1 MADAILGVDRPAR
14 KHALNDIPQ
23 TRPVM
28 GLEGLVADP
37 HLDLDSQVAIL
48 AAVDETGSASLGDL
62 MALLPDHPSPGQAIK
77 ALIREGALVI
87 TTAGL
92 IDAHSLVARRINPP
106 LRQGTAS
113 PQTMKKGVQ
122 HLRIVSPEPDI
133 FFASGIDRSYF
144 VKEPRL
150 RQKGIYLALYG
161 SAVYVGRSG
170 DTACRIAWGAHLRRN
185 GLPDRIIA
193 AVDKHQVLDEAQAR
207 VAERLA
213 ARMVN
218 KHPGLTLLNNAFPAG
233 DRLASGPYMA
243 TDRFVA
249 SFFERIEQAGLL
261 DPAAPAAGPFD
272 RTNRGPIAPEPFE
285 AAPDGPGE
293 GEVLMME
300 SCGVTARARS
310 ADGKFFVLAGSQVR
324 LEPVPSAGSA
334 ALKERQDLLHD
345 GGLVREGDHLVLT
358 VDVGFDTPSGAAN
371 FVAGSRVK
379 PELWRPLAELR
390 GMDLKT
396 WGPKT

>member
-1 MADAILGVDRPAR
+1 MAHAILGVDRPAR
-14 KHALNDIPQ
+14 KQALNDIPQ
-23 TRPVM
+23 TGPVT

-37 HLDLDSQVAIL
+37 HLTLDSQVAIL
-48 AAVDETGSASLGDL
+48 AAVDETGSASVGDL
-62 MALLPDHPSPGQAIK
+62 MALLPDHPSPAQAIM
-77 ALIREGALVI
+77 ALIREGALII
-87 TTAGL
+87 TSSGL
-92 IDAHSLVARRINPP
+92 IDAHSQVARRINPP
-106 LRQGTAS
+106 LRHETAS
-113 PQTMKKGVQ
+113 PQPMKKGVQ

-193 AVDKHQVLDEAQAR
+193 AVDKHQLLSEAQAR
-207 VAERLA
+207 TAERLA
-213 ARMVN
+213 ARRVN
-218 KHPGLTLLNNAFPAG
+218 KHPGLSLINALPAG
-233 DRLASGPYMA
+233 DRLASVPYMA

-261 DPAAPAAGPFD
+261 DPVASVSGPFHL
-272 RTNRGPIAPEPFE
+272 TSPEPICPE
-285 AAPDGPGE
+285 PAESAPDGQGE
-293 GEVLMME
+293 GRHLSIE
-300 SCGVTARARS
+300 SCGVIARAKI
-310 ADGKFFVLAGSQVR
+310 ADGKFWVLAGSQVR

-345 GGLVREGDHLVLT
+345 GGLVREGDHLILT
-358 VDVGFDTPSGAAN
+358 VDIGFDTLSGAAN

-379 PELWRPLAELR
+379 PELWRPLAEAS
-390 GMDLKT
+390 GMAPET
-396 WGPKT
+396 

>member
-14 KHALNDIPQ
+14 KPALNDIPQ
-23 TRPVM
+23 TRPVT

-62 MALLPDHPSPGQAIK
+62 IALLPDHPSPGQAIK

-87 TTAGL
+87 TSSGL
-92 IDAHSLVARRINPP
+92 IDAHSQVARRINPP

-113 PQTMKKGVQ
+113 PQTIKKGVQ

-144 VKEPRL
+144 VREPRL

-193 AVDKHQVLDEAQAR
+193 AVDKHQLLSEAQAR
-207 VAERLA
+207 TAERLA
-213 ARMVN
+213 ARMVI
-218 KHPGLTLLNNAFPAG
+218 KHPGLSLLNNGLPAG
-233 DRLASGPYMA
+233 DRLASGPYLA

-261 DPAAPAAGPFD
+261 EPVAPPDAPFYATSPEPIDPDPADP
-272 RTNRGPIAPEPFE
+272 
-285 AAPDGPGE
+285 APDGQGE
-293 GEVLMME
+293 GQHLTME
-300 SCGVTARARS
+300 SCGVTAQAKIV
-310 ADGKFFVLAGSQVR
+310 DGKFWVLAGSQVR

-379 PELWRPLAELR
+379 PELWRPLAEAR
-390 GMDLKT
+390 GMGPKT
-396 WGPKT
+396 WGPTT

>member
-1 MADAILGVDRPAR
+1 M
-14 KHALNDIPQ
+14 
-23 TRPVM
+23 
-28 GLEGLVADP
+28 
-37 HLDLDSQVAIL
+37 
-48 AAVDETGSASLGDL
+48 
-62 MALLPDHPSPGQAIK
+62 
-77 ALIREGALVI
+77 
-87 TTAGL
+87 
-92 IDAHSLVARRINPP
+92 
-106 LRQGTAS
+106 
-113 PQTMKKGVQ
+113 Q
-122 HLRIVSPEPDI
+122 HLRVVSPEPDI

-144 VKEPRL
+144 VQEPRL

-193 AVDKHQVLDEAQAR
+193 AVDKHQLMSEAQAR
-207 VAERLA
+207 TAERLA
-213 ARMVN
+213 ARRVN
-218 KHPGLTLLNNAFPAG
+218 KHPGLTLINALPAG
-233 DRLASGPYMA
+233 DRLDSGPYMA

-249 SFFERIEQAGLL
+249 TFFERIEQAGLL
-261 DPAAPAAGPFD
+261 DPVAPAAGPFD
-272 RTNRGPIAPEPFE
+272 RTNPGPFEPQPLE
-285 AAPDGPGE
+285 AAPDGQGE
-293 GEVLMME
+293 GQHLIME
-300 SCGVTARARS
+300 SCGVTAQARI

-334 ALKERQDLLHD
+334 ALKERQDLSHD

-379 PELWRPLAELR
+379 PELWRPLAEAR
-390 GMDLKT
+390 GMGPKT